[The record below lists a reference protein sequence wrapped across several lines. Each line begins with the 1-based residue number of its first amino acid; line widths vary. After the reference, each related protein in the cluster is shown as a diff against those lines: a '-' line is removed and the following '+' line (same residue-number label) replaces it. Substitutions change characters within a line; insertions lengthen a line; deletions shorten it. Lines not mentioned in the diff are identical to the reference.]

1 MRLKRELMDLRDEI
15 FARPEEEVIVE
26 DGAHITT
33 EGEGQKDSEAKR
45 AWDERAR
52 HLKQVR

>member
-1 MRLKRELMDLRDEI
+1 MCEEAMRLKRELMDLRDEI

-33 EGEGQKDSEAKR
+33 EGEGQKDSEVHGMR
-45 AWDERAR
+45 E
-52 HLKQVR
+52 LGI